1 METLDYEVNKIRNGL
16 ADLGCR
22 MMFGMSCFELLE
34 KIYNEIIEKEKLEDQ
49 QVLVD
54 FL

>member
-22 MMFGMSCFELLE
+22 MMFGMSCFELAE
-34 KIYNEIIEKEKLEDQ
+34 KIINEVIENADVLES
-49 QVLVD
+49 VD
-54 FL
+54 SPA